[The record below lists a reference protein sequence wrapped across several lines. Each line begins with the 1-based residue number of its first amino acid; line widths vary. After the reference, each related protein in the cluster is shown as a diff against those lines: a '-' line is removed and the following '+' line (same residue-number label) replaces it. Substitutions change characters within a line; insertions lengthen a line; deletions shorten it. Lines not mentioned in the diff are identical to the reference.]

1 MNVSNG
7 RSFSDRRPRLLAWL
21 AMMVGFLTVFD
32 WYTVSGIPFLRN
44 PSAVVAIGMILA
56 YLAIRGPT
64 YKLTSRDWPHFFLL
78 LFLVYSFALELLRQL
93 FIGYGSPVSFFIW
106 YMQYVQVAIL
116 FFLVSDIC
124 RDPRHLF
131 IIWGGVIAG
140 ILFIALAVVFEI
152 PGFTQE
158 ITGQQRKGFSELNLN
173 RAAFYYALGIITL
186 LWVLIERRFRL
197 DWISAACAL
206 GICTLALPMVWT
218 GSRGPFIAFVAGA
231 AVLLTVSLR
240 RQNIKNYLSFVPL
253 AIGGMTV
260 LVLQSEVLLFRFEQ
274 AATGEQMGLRD
285 IIFSRSM
292 ELIGQRPVS
301 GYGREHTQL
310 IGQALGYAGGYSPH
324 NLYFQVVLSFGLI
337 GLLLWLAFMAQIAL
351 KLLRRRRNP
360 TSTLFFSL
368 LACSAVYGLTGGIA
382 HDKFFWFVLGLSVF
396 AWRAELPS
404 WMRNRPRAN
413 RRQRKRVIFAED
425 GSRT

>member
-1 MNVSNG
+1 MTVTG
-7 RSFSDRRPRLLAWL
+7 RRSFSDRRPRLLAWL
-21 AMMVGFLTVFD
+21 AMLVGFLTVFD
-32 WYTVSGIPFLRN
+32 WYTVSSVPFLRN
-44 PSAVVAIGMILA
+44 PSAVVAIVMVLA
-56 YLAIRGPT
+56 YLALRGPT
-64 YKLTSRDWPHFFLL
+64 YKVTTRDWPQFFLL
-78 LFLVYSFALELLRQL
+78 LFLGYTFALELLRQL
-93 FIGYGSPVSFFIW
+93 LIGYGSPVGFLIW

-131 IIWGGVIAG
+131 LIWGGIIAG

-158 ITGQQRKGFSELNLN
+158 IVGQQRMGFSELNLN
-173 RAAFYYALGIITL
+173 RAAYYYALAIITL

-206 GICTLALPMVWT
+206 GIFSLALPMVWT
-218 GSRGPFIAFVAGA
+218 GSRGPVIAFVAGV

-240 RQNIKNYLSFVPL
+240 RQNIKSYLSFVPM
-253 AIGGMTV
+253 AVGGLSV
-260 LVLQSEVLLFRFEQ
+260 LVLQTDVLMFRFEQ
-274 AATGEQMGLRD
+274 AVSGEQMGLRD

-292 ELIGQRPVS
+292 ELIAQRPVS
-301 GYGREHTQL
+301 GYGQEHTRL
-310 IGQALGYAGGYSPH
+310 IGQALGYGGTYSPH
-324 NLYFQVVLSFGLI
+324 NLYFQVVLSFGLV
-337 GLLLWLAFMAQIAL
+337 GLLFWLAFMAQIAL

-396 AWRAELPS
+396 AWRADLPS
-404 WMRNRPRAN
+404 WMEHRPRAS
-413 RRQRKRVIFAED
+413 RGPKRVTFAEN
-425 GSRT
+425 GSQT